1 MLGGLLIQQAEEEE
15 EERQSR
21 LLAPVTTPRV
31 AVEMKNNS
39 DAPHEGLVF
48 VNNTPNEAASHEG
61 LTTQF
66 DIFPPER
73 VQLHQESGNIFSKIS
88 SEGNRTADL
97 RACFF
102 TIYAVTLL
110 TFIIQEE
117 I

>member
-1 MLGGLLIQQAEEEE
+1 MSSLSSESVMRVGTSGLLVDASEWGEE
-15 EERQSR
+15 SKAANSASVSSIVVASWV
-21 LLAPVTTPRV
+21 AP
-31 AVEMKNNS
+31 
-39 DAPHEGLVF
+39 
-48 VNNTPNEAASHEG
+48 
-61 LTTQF
+61 TTQF

-73 VQLHQESGNIFSKIS
+73 VQLHQESGNIFSIIS